1 MTKQEASIPHFFL
14 GLFGLVIL
22 AVQLV
27 VLPRT
32 AASNAREYPELAYLE
47 PLYVTAL
54 VIALIGL
61 EVALLAAWQLVSA
74 TRVDKTAGS
83 HPGLWSNVMVV
94 SLSLMAMIFAG
105 VCLHAGWVVNVG
117 GPAVLFGIVGSIAVV
132 VLAFAI
138 RRWVNSWFTHQDA
151 YALSTT

>member
-1 MTKQEASIPHFFL
+1 MTQQEASVPRFFIGLSAL
-14 GLFGLVIL
+14 GIL

-27 VLPRT
+27 ILPRT
-32 AASNAREYPELAYLE
+32 AAGYAREYPEVAYLE

-74 TRVDKTAGS
+74 TRVDKASGS
-83 HPGLWSNVMVV
+83 RPGLWSNVVAA
-94 SLSLMAMIFAG
+94 SLSFMAVIFAG
-105 VCLHAGWVVNVG
+105 VCLHAGWMVGIG

-132 VLAFAI
+132 VSAFAL
-138 RRWVNSWFTHQDA
+138 RRWVKSWFTHENS
-151 YALSTT
+151 YALSAI